1 MRIMIAGAGYV
12 GLVAGACY
20 ASTGNHVVMVDRD
33 KDRIDML
40 CRGEVPIYE
49 PALAELI
56 ADAVHAKRITFT
68 TDLGK
73 ACNNAEVIGI
83 AVGTPPQPDGSVDM
97 SFVDEVAREI
107 GKNIQGYCVIVA
119 KSTVPVGT
127 HIRVQQIIHKET
139 DVEFDYVSNPEFLK
153 EGTAV
158 SDFLSPERVIIGTT
172 SERARK
178 IMTHLYSPFMRQG
191 RRILFMSPASAE
203 LTKYACNAMLAT
215 RISFM
220 NELARL
226 SETVGADVHQ
236 IRLGMGSD
244 SRIGKSFLFPGLGY
258 GGSCFPKDV
267 EALVHTGELHG
278 VTMGIAAAAKTANK
292 TQPRV
297 LIEKIEKYFGGKLDG
312 KKFALWGLAFKPNTD
327 DMREAP
333 SLEII
338 RYLLRHGASVAAHD
352 PKSHTTARA
361 VLGDTIT
368 YHDDAFDPLDGADG
382 LVICTEWMEFRTP
395 EFSRM
400 AKLLRKP
407 VIFDGR
413 NLYEADYL
421 RDFGLEYYCI
431 GRPDPARSG
440 GKV

>member
-1 MRIMIAGAGYV
+1 
-12 GLVAGACY
+12 
-20 ASTGNHVVMVDRD
+20 MVDRD
-33 KDRIDML
+33 KDRIEML
-40 CRGEVPIYE
+40 RRGELPIYE
-49 PALAELI
+49 PGLMELMT
-56 ADAVHAKRITFT
+56 DAVQAKRITFT
-68 TDLGK
+68 MDWAS
-73 ACNNAEVIGI
+73 ACDDTEIIGI
-83 AVGTPPQPDGSVDM
+83 AVGTPPQPNGSVDM
-97 SFVDEVAREI
+97 SFVDEVARAI
-107 GKNIQGYCVIVA
+107 GENIRGYCVIVA
-119 KSTVPVGT
+119 KSTVPIGT
-127 HIRVQQIIHKET
+127 HRRVERIIREGT

-153 EGTAV
+153 EGSAV

-178 IMTHLYSPFMRQG
+178 VMAHIYVPFMRQG
-191 RRILFMSPASAE
+191 RRILFMSPVSAE

-226 SETVGADVHQ
+226 AERVGADVHQ

-244 SRIGKSFLFPGLGY
+244 SRIGRSFLFPGLGY

-267 EALVHTGELHG
+267 KALVHTGEQHG
-278 VTMGIAAAAKTANK
+278 MEMSIAAAAEAANRA
-292 TQPRV
+292 QPAV
-297 LIEKIEKYFGGKLDG
+297 LIEKIEKYFDGKLKG

-338 RYLLRHGASVAAHD
+338 HHLLARGASVAAHD

-361 VLGDTIT
+361 VLGDSIT
-368 YHDDAFDPLDGADG
+368 YHDDAFEPLDGADG

-400 AKLLRKP
+400 AKLLREP

-413 NLYEADYL
+413 NLYETDYL

-431 GRPDPARSG
+431 GRPDSARSE
-440 GKV
+440 GKA